1 MTHIAIDVTRKLYN
15 TAIVKLVIMVIV
27 AATLEALCRM
37 KLQAVSWLIVLIPV
51 VSLTVI
57 TALSLGLLGL
67 SPDIG
72 RHKEG
77 LPGAEDYKRK
87 PSKSN
92 PLSKFLPVIKPPPL
106 PPWER
111 LGQGKMRFWFP
122 HRPFVR

>member
-1 MTHIAIDVTRKLYN
+1 MNGLQSLCPPAVLYGAFSMTHIAIDVTRKLYN

-77 LPGAEDYKRK
+77 LPGAEDYNGNR
-87 PSKSN
+87 PN
-92 PLSKFLPVIKPPPL
+92 PI
-106 PPWER
+106 
-111 LGQGKMRFWFP
+111 
-122 HRPFVR
+122 H

>member
-77 LPGAEDYKRK
+77 LPGAEDYNGNR
-87 PSKSN
+87 PN
-92 PLSKFLPVIKPPPL
+92 PI
-106 PPWER
+106 
-111 LGQGKMRFWFP
+111 
-122 HRPFVR
+122 H